1 MAHVPQSPLLKVLV
15 VDDYLDTAKVL
26 AEMLEIDGFRAAAA
40 RDGHEAL
47 AIAHAFRPDVILLD
61 IELPKLNGV
70 EVCRA
75 LRKEHWAA
83 SVVIVAVTGHAGS
96 NEVGWIMSAGF
107 DCVLGKPCSY
117 RTIEALLHSVR
128 EPSVLSQS
136 GAGAHPPPSVKELR
150 VGAG

>member
-1 MAHVPQSPLLKVLV
+1 MAHVAQSPLLKVLV

-107 DCVLGKPCSY
+107 DCILGKPCSY
-117 RTIEALLHSVR
+117 RSIAALLNSVR
-128 EPSVLSQS
+128 QPVRLSESSRESHPQLCAKEPR
-136 GAGAHPPPSVKELR
+136 A
-150 VGAG
+150 